1 MLVNIV
7 NYLKSDNI
15 YQDQIYKKQ
24 ENRQSFL
31 LHLQGECGQYLQ
43 GPKGTAGKNGLPGV
57 PGPAGL
63 PGPPGAPGKPGV
75 ILDPKT
81 GLVSL

>member
-1 MLVNIV
+1 MRSR
-7 NYLKSDNI
+7 K
-15 YQDQIYKKQ
+15 
-24 ENRQSFL
+24 NRRGFL
-31 LHLQGECGQYLQ
+31 LHLQGECGQFIQ